1 MQSITTQKHIGAVL
15 RPALMLVM
23 LFFLSMGGILAQ
35 PYINGNLSTGTTNL
49 AGTLTAPAGFTFSEL
64 QPGLNTIGTQASI
77 EANNAL
83 ADDFTVPAGLT
94 WDVTTME
101 FFAYSTGYA
110 GATSPFDEVHVRI
123 YDTDPSVGTPTPI
136 FGDMTTNRLAST
148 ESAMMYRISGS
159 STAGDM
165 TARQIW
171 KITANVPLNLTAG
184 TYWVEW
190 RVGVIAGVTSN
201 FTPPSTVVGTT
212 TQPGNNAKFHNIATN
227 AWEPLLDL
235 GFPQDLHFVVNYTS
249 GCSGTPPTVTV
260 SPNTGLCGPVTL
272 TASGADTYT
281 WSPAAGLN
289 TTTGATVT
297 AAPTTA
303 TTYTVTGVTSGCA
316 ASVSVTVGA
325 GASNAVLDGVAPS
338 TVHLEEGFDTGV
350 PATWATAN
358 TSDVVGTVPTWI
370 TGVAGIFPAHSG
382 APTSY
387 ILSTFNSADAT
398 GSVISNWV
406 ITPQITT
413 ISNGDVLSFWTRT
426 VTPGT
431 TVFPDR
437 MEVRMSTAGA
447 STNVGATHN
456 DVGDFTTLLLTV
468 NPDLNDTDYPSEW
481 TRYEVTISG
490 LGAPV
495 SGRFAFRHY
504 VTDGGPNGTNS
515 DNIGV
520 DDVRFETP
528 QSCVAP
534 GSTQNIFV
542 NITGGTGPFTVVYN
556 DGVANQTVNGYI
568 SGENIAVTPTSSS
581 TYTLVSVTDAN
592 DCAAAATSGS
602 FTVAVS
608 GPPVITTQP
617 EPALNVCENGSDS
630 LIVVSPGNAYQWQV
644 SLDNGITWSD
654 VTDGPN
660 YSGATNDTLILL
672 DVPASWSNYMYQ
684 VIVTSPCST
693 QETSTSSTIT
703 VSPAATIDVQPAPVT
718 VCSGS
723 PASFSVTATGAT
735 AYQWEVSEDG
745 GATWTALTGETSDNL
760 TLPSVTIMEN
770 GYQYRVL
777 VSGSC
782 GDPIPSDA
790 AVLLVDE
797 STVITTQP
805 IAIAACVGNSAIFS
819 VIATGSANT
828 YQWQESQDN
837 GITWTDIAG
846 ATSASFSTPAV
857 TGAMDGYM
865 YQVVINNPCGAPVIS
880 NPATLNITAAATIDT
895 EPVDATVCEGS
906 PASFTVVATGATSY
920 QWQISTDG
928 GATFTQIAGETG
940 PTLNI
945 PTPTASQSG
954 TVYNV
959 LVGSCGAPLTSVN
972 ATLTVNDV
980 AAITTQPANTSAC
993 EAGTAT
999 FTVAT
1004 TGSAVTYQWQVS
1016 TDGGA
1021 TWTDVAGETNASIT
1035 LNNVASTQNDDQYR
1049 VVVSNPCT
1057 PGLTS
1062 DAATLTVSATATIT
1076 DEPDPVTV
1084 CDGGAA
1090 AFTVVATG
1098 ATAYQWQVS
1107 TDGGTTFTD
1116 ISGETN
1122 ATLNL
1127 AAVTTNDNANIY
1139 HVVITSCGATP
1150 LVSADVTLTVN
1161 EVETF
1166 TTQPVNTTICDGAD
1180 GSFTVAATGGATT
1193 YQWQVSTDGG
1203 VTWTDMAG
1211 ETNAT
1216 LNLTG
1221 VTGAMDGNQ
1230 YRAVMNG
1237 ACATDVNSDV
1247 ATLTVSSGP
1256 TITAQPADT
1265 EACESGDA
1273 SFTVTADATTYQWEV
1288 STDGGTTWTAVSG
1301 ATNATIDLTAVA
1313 ASNDGDQYRVVA
1325 GNDCGTVTSN
1335 AVTLTV
1341 TGAPDAVITADVT
1354 TVGPGESATLTAT
1367 PAGATYQWFHNG
1379 TAVPGATGETLIV
1392 TSAQAGDYYVEVT
1405 NASGCSDL
1413 SNTITITATTTN
1425 FAFITPNANNG
1436 MFRINFRNEGFV
1448 NAGRVVTIYDTKGSL
1463 VHKQVHTANL
1473 ANPVDVIQ
1481 VNVPHL
1487 PGGIY
1492 FLMLSEENGKRLQT
1506 GQLIVQ

>member
-1 MQSITTQKHIGAVL
+1 
-15 RPALMLVM
+15 
-23 LFFLSMGGILAQ
+23 
-35 PYINGNLSTGTTNL
+35 
-49 AGTLTAPAGFTFSEL
+49 
-64 QPGLNTIGTQASI
+64 
-77 EANNAL
+77 
-83 ADDFTVPAGLT
+83 
-94 WDVTTME
+94 
-101 FFAYSTGYA
+101 
-110 GATSPFDEVHVRI
+110 
-123 YDTDPSVGTPTPI
+123 
-136 FGDMTTNRLAST
+136 
-148 ESAMMYRISGS
+148 
-159 STAGDM
+159 
-165 TARQIW
+165 
-171 KITANVPLNLTAG
+171 
-184 TYWVEW
+184 
-190 RVGVIAGVTSN
+190 
-201 FTPPSTVVGTT
+201 
-212 TQPGNNAKFHNIATN
+212 
-227 AWEPLLDL
+227 
-235 GFPQDLHFVVNYTS
+235 
-249 GCSGTPPTVTV
+249 
-260 SPNTGLCGPVTL
+260 
-272 TASGADTYT
+272 
-281 WSPAAGLN
+281 
-289 TTTGATVT
+289 
-297 AAPTTA
+297 
-303 TTYTVTGVTSGCA
+303 
-316 ASVSVTVGA
+316 
-325 GASNAVLDGVAPS
+325 
-338 TVHLEEGFDTGV
+338 
-350 PATWATAN
+350 
-358 TSDVVGTVPTWI
+358 
-370 TGVAGIFPAHSG
+370 
-382 APTSY
+382 
-387 ILSTFNSADAT
+387 
-398 GSVISNWV
+398 
-406 ITPQITT
+406 
-413 ISNGDVLSFWTRT
+413 
-426 VTPGT
+426 
-431 TVFPDR
+431 
-437 MEVRMSTAGA
+437 
-447 STNVGATHN
+447 
-456 DVGDFTTLLLTV
+456 
-468 NPDLNDTDYPSEW
+468 
-481 TRYEVTISG
+481 
-490 LGAPV
+490 
-495 SGRFAFRHY
+495 
-504 VTDGGPNGTNS
+504 
-515 DNIGV
+515 
-520 DDVRFETP
+520 
-528 QSCVAP
+528 
-534 GSTQNIFV
+534 
-542 NITGGTGPFTVVYN
+542 
-556 DGVANQTVNGYI
+556 
-568 SGENIAVTPTSSS
+568 
-581 TYTLVSVTDAN
+581 
-592 DCAAAATSGS
+592 
-602 FTVAVS
+602 
-608 GPPVITTQP
+608 
-617 EPALNVCENGSDS
+617 VCE
-630 LIVVSPGNAYQWQV
+630 
-644 SLDNGITWSD
+644 
-654 VTDGPN
+654 
-660 YSGATNDTLILL
+660 
-672 DVPASWSNYMYQ
+672 
-684 VIVTSPCST
+684 
-693 QETSTSSTIT
+693 
-703 VSPAATIDVQPAPVT
+703 
-718 VCSGS
+718 
-723 PASFSVTATGAT
+723 
-735 AYQWEVSEDG
+735 
-745 GATWTALTGETSDNL
+745 
-760 TLPSVTIMEN
+760 
-770 GYQYRVL
+770 R
-777 VSGSC
+777 
-782 GDPIPSDA
+782 
-790 AVLLVDE
+790 
-797 STVITTQP
+797 
-805 IAIAACVGNSAIFS
+805 
-819 VIATGSANT
+819 
-828 YQWQESQDN
+828 
-837 GITWTDIAG
+837 
-846 ATSASFSTPAV
+846 
-857 TGAMDGYM
+857 
-865 YQVVINNPCGAPVIS
+865 
-880 NPATLNITAAATIDT
+880 
-895 EPVDATVCEGS
+895 S

-1016 TDGGA
+1016 TDGYA
-1021 TWTDVAGETNASIT
+1021 TWTDVARETYASIT

-1256 TITAQPADT
+1256 AITAQPADT

-1405 NASGCSDL
+1405 NASGCYDL

-1492 FLMLSEENGKRLQT
+1492 FLILSEENGKRLQT